1 MAITNGYAT
10 LVEIKAAM
18 TSGMGTSQD
27 TVIERVVMAV
37 SRSIDK
43 HCRRRFYG
51 VSETR
56 YYTPV
61 DRAKLDIDDL
71 GTSGSVTITTD
82 EDGDRTY
89 ETSWASTDYDLW
101 PYNAAPYLE
110 VHVTPQGNNAWPV
123 KVAKSVKIAGV
134 FGYQNGTSASAPK
147 DVREACIIQTTR
159 IFHRK
164 DNPYGVAGNAEMGQL
179 IQIAKFDPDVKLM
192 LDPYIKRAG

>member
-1 MAITNGYAT
+1 MAIVNGYAT

-18 TSGMGTSQD
+18 TSGMGTTQD
-27 TVIERVVMAV
+27 TVIERVVTAV
-37 SRSIDK
+37 SREIDR

-61 DRAKLDIDDL
+61 DYAKLDIDDV
-71 GTSGSVTITTD
+71 GTSGSITLKTD

-89 ETSWASTDYDLW
+89 ETTWASTDYDLW
-101 PYNAAPYLE
+101 PYNAAPYME
-110 VHVTPQGNNAWPV
+110 IHVTPQGDNAWPV
-123 KVAKSVKIAGV
+123 KVAKSVELAAI
-134 FGYQNGTSASAPK
+134 FGYQSGTSADAPA
-147 DVREACIIQTTR
+147 DVREACIIQSTR

-179 IQIAKFDPDVKLM
+179 IQIATLDPDVKL
-192 LDPYIKRAG
+192 LLENYIRRAG

>member
-1 MAITNGYAT
+1 
-10 LVEIKAAM
+10 
-18 TSGMGTSQD
+18 MGTSKD
-27 TVIERVVMAV
+27 SIIERVVTAV

-43 HCRRRFYG
+43 HCRRWFYG
-51 VSETR
+51 ISGTR

-61 DRAKLDIDDL
+61 DYAKLDIDDL

-101 PYNAAPYLE
+101 PYNGAPYME

-134 FGYQNGTSASAPK
+134 FGYQSGTSASAPM
-147 DVREACIIQTTR
+147 DIREACIIQSIR

-164 DNPYGVAGNAEMGQL
+164 DNPYEVAGSAEMGQL
-179 IQIAKFDPDVKLM
+179 IHIAKLDPDVQLKLE
-192 LDPYIKRAG
+192 PYVNRAG

>member
-1 MAITNGYAT
+1 
-10 LVEIKAAM
+10 
-18 TSGMGTSQD
+18 MGTSKD
-27 TVIERVVMAV
+27 SIIERVVTAV

-43 HCRRRFYG
+43 HCRRWFYG
-51 VSETR
+51 ISGTR

-61 DRAKLDIDDL
+61 DYAKLDIDDL

-101 PYNAAPYLE
+101 PYNGAPYME

-134 FGYQNGTSASAPK
+134 FGYQSGTSASAPM
-147 DVREACIIQTTR
+147 DIREACIIQSIR

-179 IQIAKFDPDVKLM
+179 IQIATLDPDVKLM
-192 LDPYIKRAG
+192 LEPYVKRAG

>member
-1 MAITNGYAT
+1 MAVVNGYAT

-27 TVIERVVMAV
+27 TVIERVVTAV
-37 SRSIDK
+37 SREIDK
-43 HCRRRFYG
+43 HCRRWFYG

-61 DRAKLDIDDL
+61 DYAKLDIDDV
-71 GTSGSVTITTD
+71 GTSGSITLKTD

-89 ETSWASTDYDLW
+89 ETTWASTDYDLW
-101 PYNAAPYLE
+101 PYNAAPYME
-110 VHVTPQGNNAWPV
+110 IHVTPKGDNAWPV
-123 KVAKSVKIAGV
+123 KVAKSVQLAAI
-134 FGYQNGTSASAPK
+134 FGYQSGTSADAPA
-147 DVREACIIQTTR
+147 DVREACIIQSTR

-179 IQIAKFDPDVKLM
+179 IQIAKLDPDVKL
-192 LDPYIKRAG
+192 LLENYIRRAG